1 MPDRDNIFVKEV
13 KIEPFLLEI
22 TTLNFKVLT
31 AVVCLCIFFHSALW
45 FAFIFSFSL
54 LEKSICMHIKVM
66 HKYVVKK
73 RSVNEEQKRDFMS
86 FVLF

>member
-13 KIEPFLLEI
+13 KIEPFLLKI

-45 FAFIFSFSL
+45 FAFIFFFLSFGKFDL
-54 LEKSICMHIKVM
+54 YA
-66 HKYVVKK
+66 YV
-73 RSVNEEQKRDFMS
+73 SYAQIFGQKTIGK
-86 FVLF
+86 